1 MKKREKILLGIAGLV
16 VLAGMV
22 LAQEVKDIVL
32 PDQIPGLIDWALVN
46 KVFDVTKYALGIQA
60 VVQLIKVGI
69 VAFGSKL
76 SPKFTPA
83 LVALTGTLVLV
94 EQVTADKTINGSDWS
109 SLIVSVLAT
118 VLAFFSF
125 KVVWSSHAKVNQ

>member
-60 VVQLIKVGI
+60 VVQLIKVGV

-76 SPKFTPA
+76 SAKFTPA

-125 KVVWSSHAKVNQ
+125 KVVWSANAKVNQ